1 VAASENLL
9 VVVLDEHPDPHAVR
23 DAVEGHDRAHVR
35 LVAPAH
41 VGPLH
46 WYTTDEDD
54 DRAAAETH
62 AQVEGAAASR
72 APGVVDVDASGGEAD
87 PVLAVQDALSEFDA
101 DRIVVVGKEDE
112 ALDASLRR
120 FSLPVERLAAPVSGG
135 APNELGRAIMS
146 GRSEATPYAVFGGA
160 MFVLATVVA
169 LLLLLAALIL
179 WI

>member
-9 VVVLDEHPDPHAVR
+9 VVVLDKHPDPGAVR
-23 DAVEGHDRAHVR
+23 QAVAGRARAHVR

-41 VGPLH
+41 VKPLH

-54 DRAAAETH
+54 DRAAAEAH
-62 AQVEGAAASR
+62 AEVGGWTAARS
-72 APGVVDVDASGGEAD
+72 PGVAEVDASAADAD

-101 DRIVVVGKEDE
+101 DRIVVIGEGDQ

-120 FSLPVERLAAPVSGG
+120 FAIPVERLGATTPGG
-135 APNELGRAIMS
+135 GLHETARAIMS
-146 GRSEATPYAVFGGA
+146 GRSGATPYAVFGGA
-160 MFVLATVVA
+160 MIVLGVVVV

-179 WI
+179 WV